1 MDHALHARVNRAS
14 RQHTTAKGKYE
25 RLQHAQVWAEQPAR
39 RTMMVYSSLP
49 QDVVLCDGAVLATSC
64 LLLSWARLRLSENS
78 VSPPSNQ
85 HLASG
90 AGKFSQRIQSL
101 ASLSAC
107 PLMHFAYMICSFRF
121 GSPGLTLG
129 EAIFGIKNLHQ
140 GTVVYLPCSRLR
152 LFCLFL

>member
-1 MDHALHARVNRAS
+1 MA
-14 RQHTTAKGKYE
+14 
-25 RLQHAQVWAEQPAR
+25 
-39 RTMMVYSSLP
+39 YSSLP
-49 QDVVLCDGAVLATSC
+49 QDVVLCDGVLLTTSC
-64 LLLSWARLRLSENS
+64 LLLSWACLRLNENS

-107 PLMHFAYMICSFRF
+107 PLMHFAYMICSFKS

-140 GTVVYLPCSRLR
+140 GTVVYLPCSGLMLLCLMSSLVDYSALR
-152 LFCLFL
+152 EISLECEWHASWWHAATVGTSFMLPR